1 MPTFKRKLFCNL
13 LSKLNVNWSNKSCI
27 QKKPSKKKTSRGWN
41 MLKQPASTHT
51 HRWSHVDPIG
61 VAFMRKV
68 FGTSFGIAW
77 PKENHQLQTNKQS
90 LCLEYTN
97 TKAKKRTRSW
107 NTFTWCIQEV
117 GLHKFPL
124 SLIFSKIHYV
134 SGLPFPLRSKWNWHC
149 GSMWRPFRSSFILRT
164 SSVSQGKD
172 IWDSIADK
180 PARLQWGCKI
190 LFGGGARG

>member
-77 PKENHQLQTNKQS
+77 PKENHQLPIS
-90 LCLEYTN
+90 RVCC
-97 TKAKKRTRSW
+97 W
-107 NTFTWCIQEV
+107 NTLTLKPKKEQALEILW
-117 GLHKFPL
+117 LHMMYSRGRTTQISTFIDLFKNTLCFRPALSIEEQMELALWLDVETFP
-124 SLIFSKIHYV
+124 FFVHPQNFKRK
-134 SGLPFPLRSKWNWHC
+134 SGKRHLR
-149 GSMWRPFRSSFILRT
+149 
-164 SSVSQGKD
+164 
-172 IWDSIADK
+172 
-180 PARLQWGCKI
+180 
-190 LFGGGARG
+190 